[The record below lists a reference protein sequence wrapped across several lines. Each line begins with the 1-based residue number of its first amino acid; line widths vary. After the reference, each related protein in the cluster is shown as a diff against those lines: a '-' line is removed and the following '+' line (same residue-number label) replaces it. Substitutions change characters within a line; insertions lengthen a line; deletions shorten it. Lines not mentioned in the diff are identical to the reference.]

1 MCLTVLPFPSVSF
14 SYFFFCQ
21 AQKELLDAELD
32 FHKRLSS
39 GEDTTELRKKLNQLQ
54 VEVSWS
60 ALLLFISCWVVGVS
74 DPLTLGMAVLSPQA
88 ARLGILPAGRGK
100 AVAAPG
106 RGRGRGRGGRG
117 RGMLNHMVVDHRPK
131 ALTVGGFV
139 EEEKDELL
147 QHFSVSV
154 TCKLVFLSFI
164 AVKSSSS

>member
-1 MCLTVLPFPSVSF
+1 MCIHVLPSTSIFSF
-14 SYFFFCQ
+14 CTFFSK

-54 VEVSWS
+54 VEVSMS
-60 ALLLFISCWVVGVS
+60 GFMLLMCFAYTSLSSFQTFTPYLPFFPLF
-74 DPLTLGMAVLSPQA
+74 PQA

-100 AVAAPG
+100 AAPAQG

-131 ALTVGGFV
+131 ALTVGGFI

-147 QHFSVSV
+147 QHFSVSMR
-154 TCKLVFLSFI
+154 SR
-164 AVKSSSS
+164 

>member
-1 MCLTVLPFPSVSF
+1 M
-14 SYFFFCQ
+14 
-21 AQKELLDAELD
+21 
-32 FHKRLSS
+32 
-39 GEDTTELRKKLNQLQ
+39 
-54 VEVSWS
+54 
-60 ALLLFISCWVVGVS
+60 
-74 DPLTLGMAVLSPQA
+74 LSPQA

-154 TCKLVFLSFI
+154 TCILVFLSFT